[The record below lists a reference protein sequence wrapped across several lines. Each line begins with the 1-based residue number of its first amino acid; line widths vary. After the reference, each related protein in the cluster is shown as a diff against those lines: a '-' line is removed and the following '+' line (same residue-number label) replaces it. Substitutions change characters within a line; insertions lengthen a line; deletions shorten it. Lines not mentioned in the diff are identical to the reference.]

1 MPRIEL
7 NTEICAPIHVVFD
20 LSRSIDFHMK
30 TTQKSRERAI
40 AGKTSGLIDLN
51 ETVTWKAKHCGFTQQ
66 LTSRITYMRCPDV
79 FVDEM
84 TQGIFKSMSHQHLFL
99 EEEGKTL
106 MIDIFDFESPLGILG
121 KCANRLFLKNYLEAF
136 ILERNAQ
143 IKVAAEGEGWKEFVS
158 RETQHKTSSQ

>member
-7 NTEICAPIHVVFD
+7 NTEIYAPIDVVFD
-20 LSRSIDFHMK
+20 LSRSIDFHIKSAQK
-30 TTQKSRERAI
+30 TREQAI
-40 AGKTSGLIDLN
+40 AGKTRGLLGLN

-66 LTSRITYMRCPDV
+66 LSSKITFMRRPDV

-99 EEEGKTL
+99 EEDGKTL

-136 ILERNAQ
+136 IRERNAH
-143 IKVAAEGEGWKEFVS
+143 IKAAAESDTWTEFVP
-158 RETQHKTSSQ
+158 TVI